1 MHQTGAAGAVW
12 SMMVVVT
19 WCCHQPPSPSQVG
32 EQGPGAQ
39 PRCHGDGDG
48 GDITGDTGLL

>member
-12 SMMVVVT
+12 SRVVVVT

-39 PRCHGDGDG
+39 PRCHGGGDG